1 MLTAEQLKHIMPG
14 AKVRA
19 EAYVNLINDA
29 MDEFGI
35 DTPLR
40 QAAFLANLAH
50 ESGQLI
56 YVEELASGA
65 AYDGRADLGNTK
77 PEAISIAAKAGST
90 PGRFY
95 KGHGL
100 IQITGFDNHVA
111 CGKALGIDAKNEPKK
126 LTIPVY
132 AARSAAWFWKVNGL
146 NAFAD
151 AGDFDG
157 VCDKINRGRKTDR
170 IGDSN
175 GWAQRLAFYEA
186 AKEVLSC

>member
-1 MLTAEQLKHIMPG
+1 MLSADQLKHIMPL
-14 AKVRA
+14 ARMRA
-19 EAYVNLINDA
+19 DAYVNLLNDA

-35 DTPLR
+35 DTPLS
-40 QAAFLANLAH
+40 QAAFIANLAH
-50 ESGQLI
+50 ESCQLL
-56 YVEELASGA
+56 YVEEIASGA
-65 AYDGRADLGNTK
+65 AYDERADLGNTK
-77 PEAISIAAKAGST
+77 PEAISIAAKAGTT

-111 CGKALGIDAKNEPKK
+111 CGLALGIDAKHEPKK

-132 AARSAAWFWKVNGL
+132 AARSAGWVWKVNGL
-146 NAFAD
+146 NTLAD

-157 VCDKINRGRKTDR
+157 VCDKINRGRKTAR

-186 AKEVLSC
+186 AKEVLL